1 MTRLPSS
8 ALAMSLLL
16 VAPSVLAAQKVLIR
30 GATRADVVREV
41 NNQLNDQGFKLE
53 DTTKSEARWG
63 LDRGLVSQTSGGV
76 VQSVPI
82 VLELHLRFKDKQDGL
97 EVTAD
102 EEVVGNRGRGGSTEF
117 RKPVHATAERE
128 SMQQL
133 LDVIKS
139 TLEGRS
145 QK

>member
-1 MTRLPSS
+1 MTRLPST
-8 ALAMSLLL
+8 ALAVCLLL
-16 VAPSVLAAQKVLIR
+16 VAPTALAAQKVLIH

-41 NNQLNDQGFKLE
+41 NNQLSDQGFKLE

-76 VQSVPI
+76 AQSVPI
-82 VLELHLRFKDKQDGL
+82 VLELHMRFKDKQDGL

-102 EEVVGNRGRGGSTEF
+102 EEVVGYRGRGSMEF
-117 RKPVHATAERE
+117 RKPVRSTQERD

-133 LDVIKS
+133 LDIVKTS
-139 TLEGRS
+139 LDARRS
-145 QK
+145 P

>member
-1 MTRLPSS
+1 MTRPPSS
-8 ALAMSLLL
+8 ALTMSLLL
-16 VAPSVLAAQKVLIR
+16 VAPTLLAAQKVLIR
-30 GATRADVVREV
+30 GATRTDVVREV
-41 NNQLNDQGFKLE
+41 NNQLSDQGFKLE

-76 VQSVPI
+76 VSSVPV
-82 VLELHLRFKDKQDGL
+82 VLELHVRFKDKQDGL

-102 EEVVGNRGRGGSTEF
+102 EEVVGSRGRGTMEF
-117 RKPVHATAERE
+117 RKPVRATAERE

-133 LDVIKS
+133 LDIIKT
-139 TLEGRS
+139 TLEARA